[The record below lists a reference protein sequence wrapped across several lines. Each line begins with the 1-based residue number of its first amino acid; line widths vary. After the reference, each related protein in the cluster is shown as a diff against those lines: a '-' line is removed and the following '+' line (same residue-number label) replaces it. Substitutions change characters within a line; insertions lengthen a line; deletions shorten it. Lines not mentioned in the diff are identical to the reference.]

1 MRLMRLIFLVVPIL
15 AVTFNTKS
23 GKKKQQE
30 LDLVTEH
37 VQTLDIEIEQLRTE
51 QQNAERTVKDGKNT
65 RNRNILRQRKE
76 ALLNANKNLEDAIK
90 KKNGTNYLLK
100 DLAVDK
106 IYLFP
111 FLIDIVEMTKFNQN
125 SRNFIREQKSELISR
140 RDKLQMELDNK
151 NTPNDVKPQKKK
163 KLEDIKNMLNGQYLL
178 PDLNAQYSQV
188 L

>member
-15 AVTFNTKS
+15 AATFNAKS

-37 VQTLDIEIEQLRTE
+37 VQKLDIEIEQLRTE

-90 KKNGTNYLLK
+90 KRDGIDCVKN
-100 DLAVDK
+100 LAVTF
-106 IYLFP
+106 IYSLS
-111 FLIDIVEMTKFNQN
+111 D
-125 SRNFIREQKSELISR
+125 R
-140 RDKLQMELDNK
+140 
-151 NTPNDVKPQKKK
+151 
-163 KLEDIKNMLNGQYLL
+163 YC
-178 PDLNAQYSQV
+178 
-188 L
+188 